1 MNGPVVV
8 GVDGSASSLA
18 AVEAAAL
25 EAERRGTELHLA
37 HALAW
42 AMAPVQPGVPPWD
55 PDGGGLRESLN
66 VRLDEAERRARKA
79 APHVT
84 ITSDVLLGDA
94 AHVLEAESRTASL
107 TVVGDRQATGLTGR
121 LAAHGRA
128 PLLVVRGRTERHG
141 PVVLADATSADAAEF
156 AFAEAAERG
165 AELLVLRT
173 RADALRRPLTR
184 LRKKYPGVTVQDRRT
199 RRRTG
204 HALVRASDGAQLVVI
219 ASRHRALEMAPG
231 SPGRTLVGRAHCPV
245 AVVPART
252 MRTARTARP

>member
-8 GVDGSASSLA
+8 GVDGSPSSLA
-18 AVEAAAL
+18 AVETAAL

-42 AMAPVQPGVPPWD
+42 ATARVQPGVPPWD
-55 PDGGGLRESLN
+55 PDGAALRDSLN
-66 VRLDEAERRARKA
+66 ARLSEAERRARKA

-84 ITSDVLLGDA
+84 VTSDVLLGDA
-94 AHVLEAESRTASL
+94 ARVLETESRSASL
-107 TVVGDRQATGLTGR
+107 TVVGDRRAIGLTGR
-121 LAAHGRA
+121 LAAHGRV
-128 PLLVVRGRTERHG
+128 PLLVVRGRTRRHG

-173 RADALRRPLTR
+173 RAQALRRPLTR
-184 LRKKYPGVTVQDRRT
+184 LRKKYPGVSVRDRRT
-199 RRRTG
+199 RRRSG
-204 HALVRASDGAQLVVI
+204 HALVRASAGAQLVVI
-219 ASRHRALEMAPG
+219 ASRHRSLELAPG

-245 AVVPART
+245 AVVPDRA
-252 MRTARTARP
+252 ARP